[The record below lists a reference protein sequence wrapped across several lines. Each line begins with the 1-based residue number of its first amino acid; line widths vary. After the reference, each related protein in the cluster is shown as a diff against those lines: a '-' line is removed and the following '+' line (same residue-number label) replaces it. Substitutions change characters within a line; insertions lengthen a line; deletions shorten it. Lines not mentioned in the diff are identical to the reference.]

1 MPKTAMRTQI
11 VEDFERLSPEL
22 QERAR
27 DLVHGLSSPRPK
39 GATVDEL
46 HPLVGILDEDS
57 AREMMEAIEASCER
71 VDRDEG

>member
-1 MPKTAMRTQI
+1 VIQTTIREKL
-11 VEDFERLSPEL
+11 VKDFDRLSPDL

-27 DLVHGLSSPRPK
+27 ELVHGLLSARPK

-57 AREMMEAIEASCER
+57 AREMMEAIEAGCER
-71 VDRDEG
+71 VRDEG